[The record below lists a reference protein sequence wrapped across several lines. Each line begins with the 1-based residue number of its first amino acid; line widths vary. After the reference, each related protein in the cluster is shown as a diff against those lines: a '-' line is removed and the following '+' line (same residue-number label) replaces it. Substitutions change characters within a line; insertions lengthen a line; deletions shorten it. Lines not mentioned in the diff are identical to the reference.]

1 MNRSFQGCQI
11 RRVAGAETLILGGFE
26 GLFGENGVV
35 FLRKV
40 RWISFHRQ
48 RDGDNAGEFKNEGFV
63 GNKIQSGKTLNIGK
77 SVYCLAKDIF
87 GSESEKLL
95 KHSFAH
101 VILIEINRDLV
112 LLVIKVNLYISVA
125 WETVECEKIVNANCK
140 KRYKANRLKLPKVI
154 ETMIYLEVANSFKIL
169 QRYRI

>member
-1 MNRSFQGCQI
+1 MAKVYTVWQKIYF
-11 RRVAGAETLILGGFE
+11 VA
-26 GLFGENGVV
+26 
-35 FLRKV
+35 
-40 RWISFHRQ
+40 
-48 RDGDNAGEFKNEGFV
+48 
-63 GNKIQSGKTLNIGK
+63 
-77 SVYCLAKDIF
+77 
-87 GSESEKLL
+87 ESEKLL

-125 WETVECEKIVNANCK
+125 WETVECEKIVNAYCK

>member
-1 MNRSFQGCQI
+1 MRVLLEI
-11 RRVAGAETLILGGFE
+11 RY
-26 GLFGENGVV
+26 N
-35 FLRKV
+35 
-40 RWISFHRQ
+40 
-48 RDGDNAGEFKNEGFV
+48 
-63 GNKIQSGKTLNIGK
+63 
-77 SVYCLAKDIF
+77 LAKPLI
-87 GSESEKLL
+87 SAKVYTVWQKIYLVA
-95 KHSFAH
+95 KVKNYWNI

-169 QRYRI
+169 QRYRIWKGLYGNRRHIWYWFDVASCK

>member
-1 MNRSFQGCQI
+1 MKI
-11 RRVAGAETLILGGFE
+11 RVLPDKRYNTAKPL
-26 GLFGENGVV
+26 LF
-35 FLRKV
+35 
-40 RWISFHRQ
+40 
-48 RDGDNAGEFKNEGFV
+48 
-63 GNKIQSGKTLNIGK
+63 GK
-77 SVYCLAKDIF
+77 SVYCLAKDILR
-87 GSESEKLL
+87 GESEKLL

-125 WETVECEKIVNANCK
+125 WETVECEKIVNAYCK